1 MEESTVLG
9 HVKVFLFHQTDIGD
23 VRNQIQVLVSHSAP
37 SHVIDYNYT
46 IIESA
51 EAVGMLEHIRMKTM
65 EDPISFGKKH
75 GREENSVI
83 FSNCHVQFIYLEGYI
98 NQK

>member
-1 MEESTVLG
+1 
-9 HVKVFLFHQTDIGD
+9 
-23 VRNQIQVLVSHSAP
+23 
-37 SHVIDYNYT
+37 
-46 IIESA
+46 
-51 EAVGMLEHIRMKTM
+51 MLEHIRMKTM

-98 NQK
+98 DQKLSIV